1 MLFWHRFPSPRPDRL
16 LKTSLRYFIFVLQ
29 HGPIRA
35 ATELGVAQAAISR
48 QIQAL
53 EYELGPPL
61 LEKGGHAGSRPVK
74 PI

>member
-1 MLFWHRFPSPRPDRL
+1 MLFWHCFPFATTRSIAEDVAPL
-16 LKTSLRYFIFVLQ
+16 LLSVVQ

-35 ATELGVAQAAISR
+35 ATELGVAHTAISR

-61 LEKGGHAGSRPVK
+61 LE
-74 PI
+74 